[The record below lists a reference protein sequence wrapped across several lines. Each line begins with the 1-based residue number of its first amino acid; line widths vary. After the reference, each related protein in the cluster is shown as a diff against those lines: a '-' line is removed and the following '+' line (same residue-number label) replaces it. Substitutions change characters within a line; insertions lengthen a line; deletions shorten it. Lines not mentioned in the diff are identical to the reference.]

1 MPAALLTLLTTVLK
15 GRSCHRYPA
24 AGCCAVGADRRKH
37 ERTLRAQAN
46 SILLLRLLT
55 ICVIYVAPLPSISLP
70 KQRRSRPDPKT
81 RSRRRRA
88 QPLPCNRRILR
99 AGKKLAP
106 RSPLPILPS
115 AHAGRVALLH
125 AQAARWG
132 SSSVQTIGEG
142 ATSRGCKRPATDGE
156 AGIPESS
163 VRVPPHCPALSS
175 QHAFSAADPDS
186 LENVD
191 WWTAVQI
198 SRLRC
203 ELSLATANPRTGE
216 NTLTPQ
222 TVPVKQL
229 KAKARRQPP
238 PGSAEP
244 CLAGPAQAAALPSPH
259 EQRRLALRA
268 QAARWTFGTLRSN

>member
-1 MPAALLTLLTTVLK
+1 MPAALLTLLSTVLK

-46 SILLLRLLT
+46 SLLLLRLLT
-55 ICVIYVAPLPSISLP
+55 IYAIYVAPLPRISLP
-70 KQRRSRPDPKT
+70 KQRRGRPDPKT

-175 QHAFSAADPDS
+175 QHAFSAADPTA
-186 LENVD
+186 LRT
-191 WWTAVQI
+191 WTGGLLCRSPAFAANSPWQPPTLAQVRIPPRHQ
-198 SRLRC
+198 LC
-203 ELSLATANPRTGE
+203 LSSSGKPKPGANPR
-216 NTLTPQ
+216 LV
-222 TVPVKQL
+222 VPNHASPDPL
-229 KAKARRQPP
+229 RLPRSRGAAW
-238 PGSAEP
+238 GSEGR
-244 CLAGPAQAAALPSPH
+244 C
-259 EQRRLALRA
+259 EIRKV
-268 QAARWTFGTLRSN
+268 